1 MRIIRIPGKSYTDAI
16 RKNIEVLVPPKE
28 KELREDHGRL
38 HYSDRTIYT
47 EPSHTALPTAP
58 PIIDLQG
65 AFDTIIDNSL
75 GSAWAELVIE
85 LMGGDERQPY
95 VLATFTPAQDQISW
109 HMNGFDSVLSI
120 HNLTAPVVR
129 DGRVTRIHYVRD
141 GNIIVSVSPETFSLN
156 ILNLRIGETINIP
169 ELVINFTFS

>member
-1 MRIIRIPGKSYTDAI
+1 MRIIRIPGKSYTDVI
-16 RKNIEVLVPPKE
+16 RKNVEALIPPKKPE
-28 KELREDHGRL
+28 NNYGL

-47 EPSHTALPTAP
+47 EFNHTAP
-58 PIIDLQG
+58 PIVDLQG

-75 GSAWAELVIE
+75 GGIGEELVIE
-85 LMGGDERQPY
+85 LMGGDERTPY

-120 HNLTAPVVR
+120 RNLTASVIR
-129 DGRVTRIHYVRD
+129 EGRVTRIHYVRD
-141 GNIIVSVSPETFSLN
+141 NHIIVSVSPETFNLN
-156 ILNLRIGETINIP
+156 RFTLRMGETINIP

>member
-1 MRIIRIPGKSYTDAI
+1 MSRIIRIPGKSYIDVI
-16 RKNIEVLVPPKE
+16 RKNVEALIPPKE
-28 KELREDHGRL
+28 PEKNYGL

-65 AFDTIIDNSL
+65 AFDTIIGNSL
-75 GSAWAELVIE
+75 GGAWAELVIE

-120 HNLTAPVVR
+120 RNLTAPVIR
-129 DGRVTRIHYVRD
+129 EGRVTRIHYVRD
-141 GNIIVSVSPETFSLN
+141 GNIIVSVSPETFNLH
-156 ILNLRIGETINIP
+156 IINLRMGETINIP

>member
-1 MRIIRIPGKSYTDAI
+1 MRIIRIPGKSYTEVI
-16 RKNIEVLVPPKE
+16 RKNVEALTPPKE
-28 KELREDHGRL
+28 KELGEDHGRL
-38 HYSDRTIYT
+38 HYSPRTIYT
-47 EPSHTALPTAP
+47 QPIPSSP
-58 PIIDLQG
+58 PIVDLQG

-75 GSAWAELVIE
+75 GGAWAELVIE
-85 LMGGDERQPY
+85 LMGGDEQRPY

-120 HNLTAPVVR
+120 RNLTAPVTR
-129 DGRVTRIHYVRD
+129 EGRVTRIHYVRD

-156 ILNLRIGETINIP
+156 ILNLRMGDTITIP